1 MRVITLL
8 IGLLVIAGGTAQ
20 AQQPS
25 PPAVSVVT
33 VEASDVTPFSSFTGR
48 IEAIDKVELIARVD
62 GFLEERPFTEGAVVQ
77 QGDLL
82 FSIEKGPYLASLGEV
97 DADIAAAQA
106 ELTLARLEVDRQ
118 TTLVQRQAA
127 AQAVLDQATALAG
140 KSEADLLRAQSS
152 RARAELDLDY
162 TEIRAPITGRIGRA
176 AASVGDYVNPEL
188 GPLATIVSEDPIY
201 ITFPVTQRQL
211 LTFRESA
218 TSRGD
223 TSTLA
228 VKVRMADG
236 RMYDRVGTI
245 DFVDVQV
252 DTGTDTVTVRAVV
265 ENPDGVLIDQQLVT
279 VVVESA
285 EPTTALLVPQAATLA
300 DQGGRYVLVVGEG
313 NTVEARPITV
323 GTTIDGNYVVTS
335 GLEAGERVITDG
347 IQRVRP
353 GMVVDPAPAA
363 GS

>member
-1 MRVITLL
+1 MRVL
-8 IGLLVIAGGTAQ
+8 GLLFFLPAIALAQ
-20 AQQPS
+20 AP

-33 VEASDVTPFSSFTGR
+33 VEASDVTPFSTFTGR
-48 IEAIDKVELIARVD
+48 IEAIDSVDLIARVD
-62 GFLEERPFTEGAVVQ
+62 GFLEERPFTEGAVVEE
-77 QGDLL
+77 GDLL
-82 FSIEKGPYLASLGEV
+82 FSIEKGPYNARLGEV
-97 DADIAAAQA
+97 DADIAAAEA
-106 ELTLARLEVDRQ
+106 ELTLAQLEVDRQ

-127 AQAVLDQATALAG
+127 AQAVLDNAIAVAG
-140 KSEADLLRAQSS
+140 KARAELMRAQSS

-162 TEIRAPITGRIGRA
+162 TDIHAPITGRIGRSA
-176 AASVGDYVNPEL
+176 VSVGDYVNPET

-211 LTFRESA
+211 LNFRENSA
-218 TSRGD
+218 SRGD

-236 RMYDRVGTI
+236 RTYDHVGTI
-245 DFVDVQV
+245 DFVDIQV
-252 DTGTDTVTVRAVV
+252 ATGTDTVTVRAVV
-265 ENPDGVLIDQQLVT
+265 DNPDGVLIDRQLVT
-279 VVVESA
+279 AVVETA
-285 EPTTALLVPQAATLA
+285 EPEAALLVPQAATLA
-300 DQGGRYVLVVGEG
+300 DQGGRYVLVVGDD

-323 GTTIDGNYVVTS
+323 GTTIDGSYVVRS
-335 GLEAGERVITDG
+335 GLEAGEQVITDG

>member
-1 MRVITLL
+1 MRFL
-8 IGLLVIAGGTAQ
+8 GLLFLLPAIAL
-20 AQQPS
+20 AQQALP

-33 VEASDVTPFSSFTGR
+33 VAATDITPFTSFTGR

-62 GFLEERPFTEGAVVQ
+62 GFLEERPFTEGGVVQ

-106 ELTLARLEVDRQ
+106 ELTLAQLEADRQ
-118 TTLVQRQAA
+118 RTLVERQAA

-140 KSEADLLRAQSS
+140 KSEAELMRAQSS

-162 TEIRAPITGRIGRA
+162 TEIRAPITGRIGRSA
-176 AASVGDYVNPEL
+176 VSVGDYVNPQL
-188 GPLATIVSEDPIY
+188 GPLATIVSQDPIY

-211 LTFRESA
+211 LSFRENASA
-218 TSRGD
+218 RGD

-236 RMYDRVGTI
+236 RLYDRAGTI

-279 VVVESA
+279 AVVESA
-285 EPTTALLVPQAATLA
+285 EPQTALLVPQQAVLA
-300 DQGGRYVLVVGEG
+300 EQGGRYVLIVGEG
-313 NTVEARPITV
+313 NTVEQRPITV
-323 GTTIDGNYVVTS
+323 GRTIDGSYVVTD
-335 GLEAGERVITDG
+335 GLAEGDRVITDG
-347 IQRVRP
+347 IQRTRP